1 MKNSDFFSQPTS
13 SIYLFRKYVWGGS
26 WIRIWAFNWRCI
38 RLFYASF
45 FSFFLFLSFIINHTP
60 QRHCVNL
67 VLFFNNAFGAAQI
80 HHRVVASL
88 PAELHTTHLRQFAH
102 NAGHRSQ
109 LYRST
114 FAYNSP
120 QSHFFIHNAE
130 LHRSASMHTTPSRT
144 FPLQYSPLRS
154 ATIPFR
160 KLSQPIYK
168 TVIVEFL
175 FEYVDT
181 GLWGHFKI
189 SFIEIT
195 AF

>member
-1 MKNSDFFSQPTS
+1 MALHTTVLRFF
-13 SIYLFRKYVWGGS
+13 
-26 WIRIWAFNWRCI
+26 
-38 RLFYASF
+38 F
-45 FSFFLFLSFIINHTP
+45 FFLSFFIVYHQSYP

-130 LHRSASMHTTPSRT
+130 LYRSASMHTTPSRT